1 MAAFKTKYISLPG
14 AVRRLWS
21 LVPLGGSLS
30 EEVWRQRHRFLVGLT
45 WFHAVIIALVG
56 PVLGYSW
63 ELSFEALFR
72 NGTVAH
78 TLGEGLIVAFF
89 AALAAWRKTGRT
101 FRATTV
107 GFGLMS
113 SSAILVHLSGGYIEL
128 HFHFFVMLVF
138 MALYQ
143 DWVPYGLAVL
153 YVAVHHGVVG
163 VLWPTEVYNHPAAIN
178 APWTWAGIHAFFVLW
193 SCVGSVIAWRF
204 NEAAFAQTKLIL
216 DSAGEGIYGLDLDGK
231 TAFINPAGAKM
242 LSYEVEEL
250 IGQPM
255 HDIAHHSKPDGI
267 PYPHEEC
274 PIHAAFK
281 DGTVHRVTDEVF
293 WRKDGSSFPVDYVST
308 PIIERGEMVGAVVA
322 FREVTRRKQAEE
334 QIQRNLERIRALHDI
349 NVAVTST
356 LDLQSV
362 LDLLLEKIDRLVPYS
377 PTTAIRLFNRETKTL
392 ELVASRNLGEGE
404 WTGDRWR
411 SGRDLAGLVFETKA
425 PLLVRNIQNNPGIE
439 NREFYRKHGFVSY
452 LGVPLTAKDEA
463 LGVLSFYSKGERPFA
478 KEEVEFLTTLAG
490 QAAIAIHNSQLFAQV
505 RRQALTSEDK
515 NQQTN

>member
-1 MAAFKTKYISLPG
+1 
-14 AVRRLWS
+14 
-21 LVPLGGSLS
+21 
-30 EEVWRQRHRFLVGLT
+30 
-45 WFHAVIIALVG
+45 
-56 PVLGYSW
+56 
-63 ELSFEALFR
+63 
-72 NGTVAH
+72 
-78 TLGEGLIVAFF
+78 
-89 AALAAWRKTGRT
+89 
-101 FRATTV
+101 
-107 GFGLMS
+107 
-113 SSAILVHLSGGYIEL
+113 
-128 HFHFFVMLVF
+128 MLVF

-143 DWVPYGLAVL
+143 DWVPYGLALL
-153 YVAVHHGVVG
+153 YVAVHRGVVG

-231 TAFINPAGAKM
+231 TTFINPAAAKM

-362 LDLLLEKIDRLVPYS
+362 LDLLLEKIE
-377 PTTAIRLFNRETKTL
+377 RLF
-392 ELVASRNLGEGE
+392 
-404 WTGDRWR
+404 
-411 SGRDLAGLVFETKA
+411 
-425 PLLVRNIQNNPGIE
+425 P
-439 NREFYRKHGFVSY
+439 Y
-452 LGVPLTAKDEA
+452 
-463 LGVLSFYSKGERPFA
+463 
-478 KEEVEFLTTLAG
+478 
-490 QAAIAIHNSQLFAQV
+490 
-505 RRQALTSEDK
+505 
-515 NQQTN
+515 